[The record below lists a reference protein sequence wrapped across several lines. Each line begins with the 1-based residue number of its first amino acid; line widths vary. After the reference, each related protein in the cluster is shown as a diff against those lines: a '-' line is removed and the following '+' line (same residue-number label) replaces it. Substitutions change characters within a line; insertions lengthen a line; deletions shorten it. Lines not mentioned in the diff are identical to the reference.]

1 MVPHL
6 RRCNIDDFRCT
17 SLCSRSFRE
26 AEIRDHAFRTCGLSE
41 QQAPEVWIG
50 RARVWGSA
58 RERPHLDFWG
68 LLFLCPLAA
77 GC

>member
-6 RRCNIDDFRCT
+6 RCCLIDDLRRA
-17 SLCSRSFRE
+17 SLCSRTFRG
-26 AEIRDHAFRTCGLSE
+26 AEIRDYAFRTCGLSE

-58 RERPHLDFWG
+58 RERLHLGFWG
-68 LLFLCPLAA
+68 LLLADE
-77 GC
+77 GS